1 MFQVNG
7 HSLVGTS
14 HHHAV
19 QILKSSGI
27 DIVTVVSRPQP
38 SRPLPVRSDQS
49 SSAGTHDRLTQPSA
63 AGTCDRFISFTQL
76 STAGSPDRF
85 TQPSAAG
92 THDKLTQPSAAGTHD
107 RLLSV
112 TQPSEAGTH
121 ERLTQPLAAG
131 TRDRLIS
138 VTQPSAAG
146 AHDRLIQQSAAGT
159 HDRLIQPSAAGTHD
173 RLTQPSAAGTHD
185 RFTQPSAAGT
195 HDRLIS
201 NTWPLVSDSLLHTST
216 QRLQSAENLSNLLEE
231 RTIHTGSTAVAF
243 VKLDNRQSDEK
254 SCESKEYLTVAG
266 GQTGSSSLSHCSL
279 SVDSPLQSHSRGSLR
294 PMLGFTRSSASSTGQ
309 LRAGDGYH
317 DTESWQSHV
326 AAHDSKLQHHVM
338 YICYVTSFQKHSA
351 VRTFTLNS

>member
-146 AHDRLIQQSAAGT
+146 AHDRLIQ
-159 HDRLIQPSAAGTHD
+159 PSAAGTHD

-216 QRLQSAENLSNLLEE
+216 QRLQSAENLSNLVEE

-279 SVDSPLQSHSRGSLR
+279 SIDSPLQSHSRGSLR
-294 PMLGFTRSSASSTGQ
+294 PTLGFTRSSASSTGQ

-338 YICYVTSFQKHSA
+338 YICYVTSFQKHST

>member
-107 RLLSV
+107 QLLSV

-146 AHDRLIQQSAAGT
+146 AHDRLIQ
-159 HDRLIQPSAAGTHD
+159 PSAAGTHD
-173 RLTQPSAAGTHD
+173 RLTQPSAAGTQD

-326 AAHDSKLQHHVM
+326 AQHDSKLQHHVM
-338 YICYVTSFQKHSA
+338 HICYVTSFQKHSA
-351 VRTFTLNS
+351 VRMFTLNS